1 MRTSDIKRLG
11 EAYASVVESS
21 KVKEDKKQFVYAA
34 KMAKDKGEKTFTFA
48 GKKYDVEEAL
58 NGNMVECA
66 DEKDFKPHMMY
77 DPKTGKGVMAKKYAD
92 HISLG
97 KKGYV
102 HDKPKGMEEGF
113 SEEEVRELCHSK
125 DHNCAIIVNHPE
137 WGLGKPV
144 YESHAIPTDDGYVE
158 WYDVEFKHGIEKEVP
173 GEDMEIIEEANHMKS
188 NKDKEDKKMIKGQ
201 AKKED
206 NTNDKSDDGDGLD
219 KVQPKAV
226 KKKFKDRKD
235 KDIDNDGDVDSSD
248 EYLHKRR
255 KAVSKAV
262 SSEEDENGEE
272 ENGEKDKK
280 KKMPFPPKK
289 NGNGDEEE
297 KGNGDDGEEKSD
309 DSDDKE
315 NGKDKDKK
323 KKVAQSPKTAEI
335 SKIGEATEEL
345 LDMLETVAKQQ
356 KSNAEPPEPM
366 DSKDSEKSKE
376 FKKKH
381 DSSSDKGI
389 EDNQK
394 DAVDKTTKAGSSATK
409 PNSGKRPQDNKAGD
423 TKVVNPVKESFG
435 SGSTPLQDKIREVI
449 MGKTMKELQDE
460 VEPKGKAKKESNP
473 YDGRTKNA
481 KAFLER
487 MAKLRGK

>member
-11 EAYASVVESS
+11 EAYASVVESR
-21 KVKEDKKQFVYAA
+21 VKETKSQFVYAA
-34 KMAKDKGEKTFTFA
+34 KMAKEKGDKEFTFA
-48 GKKYDVEEAL
+48 GKKYNVEDALKEAE
-58 NGNMVECA
+58 V
-66 DEKDFKPHMMY
+66 KYPHMMY
-77 DPKTGKGVMAKKYAD
+77 SPDGDEVEVKSPEEHDKYA
-92 HISLG
+92 
-97 KKGYV
+97 KKGYK
-102 HDKPKGMEEGF
+102 HEKPADEVEPQKESF
-113 SEEEVRELCHSK
+113 SEEEVRAMCHSK
-125 DHNCAIIVNHPE
+125 DHDCAVIVNHPE
-137 WGLGKPV
+137 WGFGKPV
-144 YESHAIPTDDGYVE
+144 YESHAIPDDEGNVE
-158 WYDVEFKHGIEKEVP
+158 WYDVEFKHGIEKKVMA
-173 GEDMEIIEEANHMKS
+173 EDMEILQT
-188 NKDKEDKKMIKGQ
+188 EDHKMNAQKKKG
-201 AKKED
+201 KTED

-262 SSEEDENGEE
+262 SNEEDENGEE

-297 KGNGDDGEEKSD
+297 KGNGDNGEEKSD

-356 KSNAEPPEPM
+356 KSNAEAPEAI

-381 DSSSDKGI
+381 DGSSDKGI

-435 SGSTPLQDKIREVI
+435 KSSPLQDKIREVI

-460 VEPKGKAKKESNP
+460 VEPKGKEKKESNP
-473 YDGRTKNA
+473 YDGRTKSA

>member
-92 HISLG
+92 HVALG

-173 GEDMEIIEEANHMKS
+173 AEDMEIIEEANHMKS

-255 KAVSKAV
+255 KAVSKAI
-262 SSEEDENGEE
+262 SNEEDENGEE

-309 DSDDKE
+309 DSNDKE

-473 YDGRTKNA
+473 YDGRTKSA

>member
-58 NGNMVECA
+58 NGNMVECK

-77 DPKTGKGVMAKKYAD
+77 DPKTGKGVMANTYDD
-92 HISLG
+92 HMKLD
-97 KKGYV
+97 KKGYT
-102 HDKPKGMEEGF
+102 HEKPKDMKEET
-113 SEEEVRELCHSK
+113 EEV
-125 DHNCAIIVNHPE
+125 
-137 WGLGKPV
+137 
-144 YESHAIPTDDGYVE
+144 
-158 WYDVEFKHGIEKEVP
+158 
-173 GEDMEIIEEANHMKS
+173 EEAYHG
-188 NKDKEDKKMIKGQ
+188 KK
-201 AKKED
+201 KKTED

-255 KAVSKAV
+255 KAVSKAI
-262 SSEEDENGEE
+262 SNEEDENGEE

-289 NGNGDEEE
+289 NGNGNGDEEE
-297 KGNGDDGEEKSD
+297 KGNGDDGEEKSN

-345 LDMLETVAKQQ
+345 LDVLETVAKQQ
-356 KSNAEPPEPM
+356 KSNATPPEGVM
-366 DSKDSEKSKE
+366 DKESEKGKE
-376 FKKKH
+376 FAKKH
-381 DSSSDKGI
+381 QGSSDKKI

-423 TKVVNPVKESFG
+423 TKIVNPVKESFG

-473 YDGRTKNA
+473 YDGRTKSA

>member
-92 HISLG
+92 HVALG

-102 HDKPKGMEEGF
+102 HDKPEGMKEGF

-173 GEDMEIIEEANHMKS
+173 AEDMEIIEEANHMKS

-255 KAVSKAV
+255 KAVSKAI
-262 SSEEDENGEE
+262 SNEEDENGEE

-297 KGNGDDGEEKSD
+297 KGNGDNGEEKSD
-309 DSDDKE
+309 DSEDKE

-473 YDGRTKNA
+473 YDGRTKSA